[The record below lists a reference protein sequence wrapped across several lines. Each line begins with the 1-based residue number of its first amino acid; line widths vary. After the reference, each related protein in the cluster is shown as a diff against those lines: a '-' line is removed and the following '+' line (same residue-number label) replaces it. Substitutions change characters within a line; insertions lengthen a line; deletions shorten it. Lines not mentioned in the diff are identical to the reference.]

1 MAINVKSLTLILIS
15 VLFIALGQVF
25 WKLGT
30 NQTGVVSF
38 SDGHLMASMIK
49 MINKWFILGCLMLLA
64 SSVLWVIALSMVDLS
79 VAFPFQSLA
88 YVFIFFFSMFI
99 FKEPITLLK
108 IVGTFLIIVG
118 VIAVAKN

>member
-1 MAINVKSLTLILIS
+1 MALTMKSISLILVS

-30 NQTGVVSF
+30 NQSGAIVFSTGNMLGSL
-38 SDGHLMASMIK
+38 GK
-49 MINKWFILGCLMLLA
+49 MINVWFILGCLMLLA

-88 YVFIFFFSMFI
+88 FVFIFFFSLLI
-99 FKEPITLLK
+99 FKEPASLLK
-108 IVGTFLIIVG
+108 IVGTLLIIIG
-118 VIAVAKN
+118 VIAVAKS

>member
-1 MAINVKSLTLILIS
+1 MSLTVKSMSLILIS

-30 NQTGVVSF
+30 NQSGTIAF
-38 SDGHLMASMIK
+38 SSGNMFASLSK
-49 MINKWFILGCLMLLA
+49 MINVWFILGCLMLLA

-88 YVFIFFFSMFI
+88 FVFIFFFSMFI
-99 FKEPITLLK
+99 FKEPVSFLK
-108 IVGTFLIIVG
+108 IMGTTLIIVG
-118 VIAVAKN
+118 VIAVAKS